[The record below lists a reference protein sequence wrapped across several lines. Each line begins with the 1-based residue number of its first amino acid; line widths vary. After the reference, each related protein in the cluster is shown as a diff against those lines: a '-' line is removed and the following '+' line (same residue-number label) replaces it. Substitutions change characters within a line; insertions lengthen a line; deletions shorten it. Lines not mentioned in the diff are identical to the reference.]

1 MEVKALLKIV
11 TAREDMTV
19 GSNTDLS
26 ASGGSLQPARP
37 RCCSIL
43 ALPRKRCS
51 AAGAAWDFLQWEW
64 RAEEVGFMFRELIP
78 QSPFLPSLPGAPYV
92 RAKIFLEASR
102 WVRLVQQPPDNAMK
116 S

>member
-1 MEVKALLKIV
+1 M
-11 TAREDMTV
+11 

-37 RCCSIL
+37 RCRSTL

-51 AAGAAWDFLQWEW
+51 AAGSAGDFLRWGW
-64 RAEEVGFMFRELIP
+64 REPEGGFMLRELIP
-78 QSPFLPSLPGAPYV
+78 PSLFLPSLPGGAPYV
-92 RAKIFLEASR
+92 REKIFLEASR
-102 WVRLVQQPPDNAMK
+102 WVRLEQQPPDNAVK

>member
-1 MEVKALLKIV
+1 MEVKALVKVV

-37 RCCSIL
+37 RCRSIL
-43 ALPRKRCS
+43 APPRKHCR
-51 AAGAAWDFLQWEW
+51 AAGAAWDFLPCGW
-64 RAEEVGFMFRELIP
+64 RTEVGFILRELIP
-78 QSPFLPSLPGAPYV
+78 PNLFLPSLPGAPYV
-92 RAKIFLEASR
+92 REKIFLETSR
-102 WVRLVQQPPDNAMK
+102 WVRLEQQPPDSAVK